1 MSALLE
7 KLKKS
12 RQTNV
17 TVDGKAFTITRPT
30 PMQAM
35 EWLND
40 MGGNPLAKEDVQQF
54 YTEMFTLKNLL
65 WRRLAQTAIER
76 FVVGWPGMQ
85 EIDIIPGGSGV
96 ELPFDL
102 ELFLLWVQDHPKIIT
117 ELGFHIFSAWLGH
130 ISEVDQ
136 ELGKQEAG

>member
-17 TVDGKAFTITRPT
+17 EVDSKSFTITRPT
-30 PMQAM
+30 PMEAM

-40 MGGNPLAKEDVQQF
+40 MGGNPLASEDVKLF
-54 YTEMFTLKNLL
+54 YAEMFTLKNLL

-85 EIDIIPGGSGV
+85 EIIIIPGGSSV
-96 ELPFDL
+96 ELPFDK
-102 ELFLLWVQDHPKIIT
+102 ELFLLWVQDHPKIVT

-130 ISEVDQ
+130 INEVDK
-136 ELGKQEAG
+136 ELGKPLAG